1 MTRDRARP
9 ILAIHAAVVLALAG
23 LQIVVPPFHQ
33 SLLARIMVLAAFAT
47 GYNILLGYTGLMSLG
62 HAMFFAAGMYG
73 TGLPLLYFGIGVPEA
88 LLLGVAASLVLSIV
102 VGALTLRTSG
112 VSFLI
117 VTLMFAQVFYLSTL
131 YFNRITL
138 GDQGFVLAGRLSPIA
153 LGALRITLSDP
164 AVRYN
169 LALATLAVCVGISLW
184 LIPSPIGR
192 VLVAIRENEDRTR
205 MLGYNTFRYKLLAL
219 SLSAGMAGL
228 SGSVYGV
235 ITTYVGSSFAGILY
249 SIYPLLWT
257 LLGGSGTALGPL
269 VGAAVMTYTVETAGR
284 VTSSSLLVVGVALV
298 ILVLW
303 FPSGIVGGIRR
314 RWAPWLP

>member
-1 MTRDRARP
+1 MTRDRSRAV
-9 ILAIHAAVVLALAG
+9 LAIHAVPVLALAG
-23 LQIVVPPFHQ
+23 LQFLVPPFHH
-33 SLLARIMVLAAFAT
+33 SLLTRIMVLAVYAI

-73 TGLPLLYFGIGVPEA
+73 AGLPLYYLHVGVPGA
-88 LLLGVAASLVLSIV
+88 LLLGIMAGLVLAAPT
-102 VGALTLRTSG
+102 GALTLRTSG

-138 GDQGFVLAGRLSPIA
+138 GDQGFVLAGHLAPVS
-153 LGALRITLSDP
+153 LGPLRVAFSNP

-169 LALATLAVCVGISLW
+169 LALGTLVVCLGLSLS
-184 LIPSPIGR
+184 LIQSPIGR

-205 MLGYNTFRYKLLAL
+205 LLGYDTFAYKLLAL
-219 SLSAGMAGL
+219 MVSAAIAALG
-228 SGSVYGV
+228 GSVYAMV
-235 ITTYVGSSFAGILY
+235 TSYVGSGFAGILY

-257 LLGGSGTALGPL
+257 LLGGAGTTLGPI
-269 VGAAVMTYTVETAGR
+269 VGAVFMTYAIETASR
-284 VTSSSLLVVGVALV
+284 FTPSYLLVVGVALV
-298 ILVLW
+298 ILAMRL
-303 FPSGIVGGIRR
+303 PAGIVGDIRQ